1 MNRQIIEHYS
11 GTGDLVALLAA
22 NLERAGMDLRKLDAA
37 DLAAI
42 DEFHIRGR
50 EATLEIGRTLG
61 AGAGD
66 RLLDIGSGLGGP
78 ARTLAASHGCHVT
91 GIDLTPAYCEAAN
104 AMSQWVG
111 LEGLTR
117 FEPGEATALDFA
129 DASFDAAFTI
139 HVAMNIRAKHELY
152 AEARR
157 VVKPGGRFAIYDVLR
172 GDGGEIVYPVPWARD
187 PAISHLA
194 TPDEMRSLLA
204 DAGFEIV
211 AVEDS
216 TAASQAW
223 YERMRT
229 RLAQSQTP
237 PLGFAIFLG
246 DDFPLMARNILQ
258 NLAARSLR
266 TVRYDCIATRD

>member
-1 MNRQIIEHYS
+1 MNRQIVEHYS
-11 GTGDLVALLAA
+11 GEGDLVALLAA
-22 NLERAGMDLRKLDAA
+22 SLERAGLDLQRLEAT

-50 EATLEIGRTLG
+50 EATLEIGVALG

-66 RLLDIGSGLGGP
+66 RVLDIGSGLGGP
-78 ARTLAASHGCHVT
+78 ARTLAASHGCHVS

-104 AMSQWVG
+104 ALSQWVG
-111 LEGLTR
+111 LDGLTR
-117 FEPGEATALDFA
+117 FEPGDATALDFA

-139 HVAMNIRAKHELY
+139 HVAMNVAAKDAFY

-157 VVKPGGRFAIYDVLR
+157 VVKAGGRFVIYDVLR
-172 GDGGEIVYPVPWARD
+172 GDGGEVAYPVPWARD

-194 TPDEMRSLLA
+194 SADEMRALLS
-204 DAGFEIV
+204 DAGFEVV

-223 YERMRT
+223 YERMRE
-229 RLAQSQTP
+229 RLARTQAP
-237 PLGFAIFLG
+237 PLGFGIFLG
-246 DDFPLMARNILQ
+246 DDFPLMARNILH
-258 NLAARSLR
+258 NLTARSVR
-266 TVRYDCIATRD
+266 TVRFDCIPIRD